1 MKEDFFKKGLL
12 IMEDTLQ
19 FRIGP
24 VQNTNERWAEKS
36 DTVRF
41 FSELS
46 DLGKAS
52 SLPRSHFRF

>member
-1 MKEDFFKKGLL
+1 
-12 IMEDTLQ
+12 MEDTLQ

-52 SLPRSHFRF
+52 SLPRSQFRF

>member
-1 MKEDFFKKGLL
+1 
-12 IMEDTLQ
+12 MEDTLQ

-36 DTVRF
+36 DTVQF

-46 DLGKAS
+46 HLGKAS
-52 SLPRSHFRF
+52 SLPRSQFRF